1 MLLVDVQNIVV
12 SYGADIV
19 LDGVSLRVDEGD
31 RIGLI
36 GRNGEGKT
44 TLLQAIIGNHSPDS
58 GSVVMPNYIRFAY
71 LQQDQVHTRQ
81 LPLFE
86 DMKSVFEETLRKR
99 HRIKELEE
107 LMASDT
113 ENSQYLR
120 EYGQLIDEYEAA
132 DGDQIE
138 RKIEEVLKGL
148 GFYEHEFTKP
158 VKDLSGGQRNRAA
171 LARVLLTGADL
182 LLLDEPTNHLDL
194 NGIEFL
200 ENYLTGYRG
209 GAIIISHDRTFLD
222 NVANSICE
230 AQRQKLFFYPKVNYS
245 GYLPLKR
252 KQHELQLKKFERQ
265 QAEIERQEEFIRRNI
280 VGQKTK
286 QAQSR
291 RRMLAKLE
299 RMERPA
305 EDTSG
310 MKPVVTDIARS
321 GLKVAE
327 VSDVYK
333 SYEDNHVLNGV
344 SVELER
350 GEAVGIIGPNACGK
364 STLLKIISG
373 LIEADRGTVKI
384 GSKVSVG
391 YFSQHRDDIEYSRT
405 ILDQVWDLVPDWEE
419 VRVRGYLG
427 RFLFTDQEPLRVASS
442 LSGGE
447 RARLAL
453 AMLFLRKHNFL
464 VMDEPTNHLDI
475 SAREVL
481 EETLGDF
488 PGTLLI
494 VSHDRYFLNGIID
507 KLYVFENN
515 HLKCYAGNYDYYL
528 EKRKEFEVPEPE
540 PTKKQIKSNS
550 GKSLQS
556 YIESK
561 ERSRKVQRVKKLEKE
576 IGALESKIEQKRK
589 EMSSENIASDWGKL
603 SMLENEVQELQD
615 TLDSLIKQWEEMAEE
630 I

>member
-1 MLLVDVQNIVV
+1 MLLVDIQNIVV
-12 SYGADIV
+12 SYGADTV

-44 TLLQAIIGNHSPDS
+44 TLLQSIIGSHKPDS
-58 GSVVMPNYIRFAY
+58 GSVVMPNYIKFAY
-71 LQQDQVHTRQ
+71 LQQDQVHTQR

-99 HRIKELEE
+99 HRIKELEG

-120 EYGQLIDEYEAA
+120 EYGQLVDEYEAA
-132 DGDQIE
+132 EGDQVE

-158 VKDLSGGQRNRAA
+158 VKELSGGQRNRAA

-200 ENYLTGYRG
+200 ENYLTSFRG

-230 AQRQKLFFYPKVNYS
+230 AQRQELLVYPNVNYS

-291 RRMLAKLE
+291 RRMLAKME

-310 MKPVVTDIARS
+310 MKPVITDIARS
-321 GLKVAE
+321 GLKVAG

-333 SYEDNHVLNGV
+333 SYGDNHVLNGV
-344 SVELER
+344 SIELER
-350 GEAVGIIGPNACGK
+350 GEAAGIIGPNACGK

-373 LIEADRGTVKI
+373 LIEADSGNVKI
-384 GSKVSVG
+384 GSNVSIG
-391 YFSQHRDDIEYSRT
+391 YFGQHRDDIEYSRT
-405 ILDQVWDLVPDWEE
+405 ILDQIWDLVPDWEE
-419 VRVRGYLG
+419 V
-427 RFLFTDQEPLRVASS
+427 
-442 LSGGE
+442 
-447 RARLAL
+447 
-453 AMLFLRKHNFL
+453 K
-464 VMDEPTNHLDI
+464 
-475 SAREVL
+475 
-481 EETLGDF
+481 
-488 PGTLLI
+488 
-494 VSHDRYFLNGIID
+494 
-507 KLYVFENN
+507 
-515 HLKCYAGNYDYYL
+515 
-528 EKRKEFEVPEPE
+528 
-540 PTKKQIKSNS
+540 
-550 GKSLQS
+550 
-556 YIESK
+556 
-561 ERSRKVQRVKKLEKE
+561 
-576 IGALESKIEQKRK
+576 
-589 EMSSENIASDWGKL
+589 
-603 SMLENEVQELQD
+603 
-615 TLDSLIKQWEEMAEE
+615 
-630 I
+630 